1 MTAISQLAGEALDER
16 ELQLAERL
24 ACLLDD
30 DKWDAASLIESIIL
44 VYWELV
50 DEWDQTLDPDNVF
63 RPLYYIHG
71 KASRD
76 SENFREN
83 TRAYMTYISGHIE
96 GCLQQLM
103 PLPRD
108 NRRISKTFGSLV
120 ARLKKNSV
128 LPAEL
133 AGQLWNFNDAINVPS
148 KHFGACMP
156 TQRLRERTF
165 SVMETAWA
173 LLLMRR
179 LSMQLF
185 DLLKTRGRPLP
196 RQWPTF
202 KEEWLTWDRDV
213 KDNSET
219 R

>member
-1 MTAISQLAGEALDER
+1 MTAITRLASEVLDER

-24 ACLLDD
+24 AFLLDD
-30 DKWDAASLIESIIL
+30 DKWDAASLIESIIP
-44 VYWELV
+44 VYWERV
-50 DEWDQTLDPDNVF
+50 DEWEQTLDPDNVF

-71 KASRD
+71 KASID
-76 SENFREN
+76 SENFRQN
-83 TRAYMTYISGHIE
+83 TRAYMIYISGHIE

-108 NRRISKTFGSLV
+108 DRTISKTFGPLV
-120 ARLKKNSV
+120 ARLKENGV
-128 LPAEL
+128 MPAEL
-133 AGQLWNFNDAINVPS
+133 ARLLWKFNDAINVPS
-148 KHFGACMP
+148 KHFGAYMP
-156 TQRLRERTF
+156 TRRLRERTF

-173 LLLMRR
+173 LAIMRK

-196 RQWPTF
+196 RQWPAF
-202 KEEWLTWDRDV
+202 EEEWLTWDREFRGNP
-213 KDNSET
+213 KP